1 MKVHR
6 VFAGLSAV
14 AGLALLATGCSGG
27 GNPAASATTTTAP
40 GTTTTAPAVPT
51 TSAPT
56 TTTSAPSAAKAVVTV
71 YGTPIGDEQTQWENS
86 WKAWADANNITIQYT
101 GDRDFTSNISTKLQ
115 GNALPD
121 IAIFPQP
128 GLMKAAIQTGK
139 AKPLGTDAAANLAK
153 NFTASWQSYGTVDG
167 KQYAVPL
174 DAAAKGYIWYQPA
187 QFASWGVSVP
197 KTWDELMTATAAI
210 QSKTG
215 KAPWCVGFGSDAATG
230 WPGTDQ
236 IAEYV
241 LSAFGGDV
249 YNQWVAGTVKFTDQ
263 QIVDS
268 FNALGKIWFNK
279 DYVNAGFGDTASINT
294 TPFGDVAGKLA
305 DGSCALTNQATFLKG
320 FFGDTKTAAGAAPK
334 IAPDGD
340 VWAFMMPPVA
350 GKTSVVGGGD
360 FAVAFSDS
368 PAVQKVMAYL
378 ASGDYATSLITV
390 PGASYITANQ
400 GVDVSK
406 EKDPLL
412 ADAIKQ
418 LTDPNATFA
427 FGAGDVMPPVVQQ
440 AWWKGMID
448 WINGKDL
455 AAVLSQIQ
463 AAWANA

>member
-1 MKVHR
+1 MR
-6 VFAGLSAV
+6 INPIARGLVVV
-14 AGLALLATGCSGG
+14 AGVALLATACSSSTPG
-27 GNPAASATTTTAP
+27 SSTTNTS
-40 GTTTTAPAVPT
+40 T
-51 TSAPT
+51 TSASS
-56 TTTSAPSAAKAVVTV
+56 TTSTTGAANQVVTM
-71 YGTPIGDEQTQWENS
+71 YGTPVGDEQTQWENS
-86 WKAWADANNITIQYT
+86 WKAWAAANGITIQYT

-128 GLMKAAIQTGK
+128 GLLKAAVQTGK
-139 AKPLGTDAAANLAK
+139 AKPLGADALATVQK
-153 NFTASWQSYGTVDG
+153 NFSASWQSYGTVDG

-187 QFASWGVSVP
+187 QFTKWGVSVP
-197 KTWDELMTATAAI
+197 KSWDELMTATATI

-215 KAPWCVGFGSDAATG
+215 KAPWCVGFGSGDATG

-241 LSAFGGDV
+241 LSAYGNDV

-268 FNALGKIWFNK
+268 FNALGKIWFDK
-279 DYVNAGFGDTASINT
+279 SYVNAGFGDTASIGT
-294 TPFGDVAGKLA
+294 TPFGDVAGKIA
-305 DGSCALTNQATFLKG
+305 DGSCALTNQATFLQGSFK
-320 FFGDTKTAAGAAPK
+320 DTKTAAGAAPK

-418 LTDPNATFA
+418 LTDPNASFA
-427 FGAGDVMPPVVQQ
+427 FGAGDVMPPVVQK
-440 AWWKGMID
+440 AWWKGMVD
-448 WINGKDL
+448 WINGADL
-455 AAVLSQIQ
+455 NTVLGQIQ